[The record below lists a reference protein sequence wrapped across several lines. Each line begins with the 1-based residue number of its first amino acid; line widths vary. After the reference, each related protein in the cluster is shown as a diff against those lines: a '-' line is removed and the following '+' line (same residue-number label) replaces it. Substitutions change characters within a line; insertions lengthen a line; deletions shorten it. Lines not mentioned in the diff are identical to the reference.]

1 MSDLATPRSRHPSW
15 HSISFALRYEIVP
28 LPPATEFDRPH
39 RPRLILA
46 SVLGPILSLSTNA
59 PSRGLLHLRT
69 LSVSRRSCTAAVPSP
84 PDAPR
89 ICAPKGAES
98 WHLSPSRRAKLKES
112 RLRPTARGPPASC
125 APRLPPDSPPSS
137 LPSSGFSPPPPE
149 RLPPPRVPRRG
160 AVASSWQGRPA
171 LSQQLRASW
180 PRLIPALAG
189 WHRAESLDSAGD
201 TGSGVRPHADAAY
214 ARPGASSA
222 AASRSGGRS
231 SALSASLYSQ
241 HGADGRGGELCARAP
256 CAPAS
261 LAQSSLPPVSLAPPP
276 TSFFLRVQP
285 APLRPP
291 FVPAPPAAPAR
302 VSRFTSRP
310 GCLYA

>member
-1 MSDLATPRSRHPSW
+1 MH
-15 HSISFALRYEIVP
+15 
-28 LPPATEFDRPH
+28 
-39 RPRLILA
+39 
-46 SVLGPILSLSTNA
+46 G
-59 PSRGLLHLRT
+59 GL
-69 LSVSRRSCTAAVPSP
+69 PSP

-285 APLRPP
+285 APRRPP